1 MRVGNWRAPFA
12 VTGKGSLL
20 LSVKT
25 KPPLVPQRPR
35 TVTFTANVLGGG
47 GGGGGGGGPTGV
59 VFPLPLP
66 PQPARIRLITP
77 THKRRT
83 RKQFRAKFLPRR
95 SKDHITI
102 LRQIQVPANAQAYL
116 RQLLELG

>member
-1 MRVGNWRAPFA
+1 MRVGNWKAPFA
-12 VTGKGSLL
+12 VTGNGSLL
-20 LSVKT
+20 LSVKN
-25 KPPLVPQRPR
+25 KPPVVPHRPS
-35 TVTFTANVLGGG
+35 TVTFTANGLG

-66 PQPARIRLITP
+66 PQPARIELIMP
-77 THKRRT
+77 THKRHT